1 MGADMNQCIKAIAEA
16 EAYHGPSLIIAYAPC
31 INHGIKA
38 GMSKAM
44 AEEKKAVDA
53 GYWHLYRYNPTLKA
67 EGKNPF
73 MLDSKVPNIDE
84 YKNFLM
90 GEVRYNALAKQNP
103 ERADKLFNAAV
114 ENAKDRYDYLTR
126 LTKMYGTEAAPAADA
141 KKSK

>member
-1 MGADMNQCIKAIAEA
+1 
-16 EAYHGPSLIIAYAPC
+16 
-31 INHGIKA
+31 
-38 GMSKAM
+38 M

-126 LTKMYGTEAAPAADA
+126 LTKMYGTEAVPAADA

>member
-1 MGADMNQCIKAIAEA
+1 
-16 EAYHGPSLIIAYAPC
+16 
-31 INHGIKA
+31 
-38 GMSKAM
+38 
-44 AEEKKAVDA
+44 
-53 GYWHLYRYNPTLKA
+53 
-67 EGKNPF
+67 
-73 MLDSKVPNIDE
+73 
-84 YKNFLM
+84 M